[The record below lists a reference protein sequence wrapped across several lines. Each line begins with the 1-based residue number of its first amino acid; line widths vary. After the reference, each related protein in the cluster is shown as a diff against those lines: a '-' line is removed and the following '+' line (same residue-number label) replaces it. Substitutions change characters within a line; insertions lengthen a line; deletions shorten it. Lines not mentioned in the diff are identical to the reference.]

1 MKAEELML
9 GDWVL
14 YDGEPVRIG
23 RISDI
28 SPSEE
33 HIMVCNALEGTFSA
47 SPERLQPIPLSA
59 DILID
64 NGFRFDNTDTAGFE
78 YYCLGE
84 RGSETMAVVK
94 KSGLDALTDTDNGH
108 VVWSVYAGDYDVY
121 DKVLFVHTLQH
132 ALRMSEIN
140 KEITLKIE

>member
-33 HIMVCNALEGTFSA
+33 HIMVCNALEGTFPA
-47 SPERLQPIPLSA
+47 SPERLQPIPITME
-59 DILID
+59 ILQK
-64 NGFRFDNTDTAGFE
+64 NGFRYDPTDTAGLE
-78 YYCLGE
+78 YYSLGDP
-84 RGSETMAVVK
+84 GKETLTVVK
-94 KSGLDALTDTDNGH
+94 KTGLDAFEDVDNGQI
-108 VVWSVYAGDYDVY
+108 VWSVYADIDIY
-121 DKVLFVHTLQH
+121 DKVVYIHELQH
-132 ALRMSEIN
+132 ALHMSHIN
-140 KEITLKIE
+140 KEITI